1 MRILLAG
8 ATGVIGRQ
16 TVPVLTGAGHQVIGL
31 ANAPARLPGA
41 EVVAADALDPAAVA
55 KAVRAADPDVIVHML
70 TAIPDPID
78 PRHLARDMAL
88 TNRLRTQGTANL
100 LAAAGGARMIAQGV
114 AYAYD
119 PAGSPVK
126 DEDAP
131 LWRDPPAQFAPVLE
145 ALRAMEHQVGAAGGL
160 VLRLG
165 QLYGPGSSYGRD
177 GGFTRQL
184 RAGKVPVVGDG
195 GAMFSFTHAHDAATA
210 ILAAVEHPAASGV
223 LQRRRRPA
231 DPGPRLAPGDGGHA
245 RRPRPPSCPGLA
257 GPAVRRWLGCGLHD
271 RPGRRLQPSRPR
283 TAGLE
288 AHLQRLAGRP
298 GRRAPGRMSQP
309 PAHDPP
315 AEPPAHYEIL
325 VDGVLDSRWSSWFE
339 DLQVISGEARQT
351 VITGPVVDQA
361 ALHGLLAKIRDLNLP
376 LLSVRRIRPGDPS
389 HEVGA

>member
-31 ANAPARLPGA
+31 ANAPARLLGA
-41 EVVAADALDPAAVA
+41 EVVAADALDPTAVA
-55 KAVRAADPDVIVHML
+55 KAVRAAAPDVIVHML

-88 TNRLRTQGTANL
+88 TNRLRTQATANL

-131 LWRDPPAQFAPVLE
+131 LWRHPPAQFVPVLE

-195 GAMFSFTHAHDAATA
+195 GSMFSFTHAHDAATA
-210 ILAAVEHPAASGV
+210 MLAAVE
-223 LQRRRRPA
+223 RP
-231 DPGPRLAPGDGGHA
+231 
-245 RRPRPPSCPGLA
+245 
-257 GPAVRRWLGCGLHD
+257 
-271 RPGRRLQPSRPR
+271 
-283 TAGLE
+283 
-288 AHLQRLAGRP
+288 
-298 GRRAPGRMSQP
+298 
-309 PAHDPP
+309 
-315 AEPPAHYEIL
+315 I
-325 VDGVLDSRWSSWFE
+325 DGVLNIVD
-339 DLQVISGEARQT
+339 DQPT
-351 VITGPVVDQA
+351 PV
-361 ALHGLLAKIRDLNLP
+361 REWLP
-376 LLSVRRIRPGDPS
+376 EMAVMLGAPPLGMFRPGWPGCS
-389 HEVGA
+389 SVGGVWPT